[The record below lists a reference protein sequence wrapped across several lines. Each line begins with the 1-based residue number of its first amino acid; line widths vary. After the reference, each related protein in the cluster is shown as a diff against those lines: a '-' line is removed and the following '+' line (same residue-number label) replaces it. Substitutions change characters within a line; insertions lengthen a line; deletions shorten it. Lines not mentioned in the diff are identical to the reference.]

1 MIVSAMNCH
10 LDSADVQH
18 YGCAALCCLAE
29 NDINKVAI
37 ANAGGIDVIESAK
50 RNHSSNAHVQE
61 KVEEALCILTPT
73 QVPTS
78 QDSGAKSGCSLV
90 LMLDP

>member
-37 ANAGGIDVIESAK
+37 ATASGNGTIDS
-50 RNHSSNAHVQE
+50 
-61 KVEEALCILTPT
+61 
-73 QVPTS
+73 
-78 QDSGAKSGCSLV
+78 KSLI
-90 LMLDP
+90 